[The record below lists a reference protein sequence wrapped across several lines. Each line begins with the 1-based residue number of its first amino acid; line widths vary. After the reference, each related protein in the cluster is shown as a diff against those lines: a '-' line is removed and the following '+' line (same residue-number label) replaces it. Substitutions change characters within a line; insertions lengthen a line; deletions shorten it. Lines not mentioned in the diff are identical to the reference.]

1 MKKRKYYRICGI
13 CGRRFEQSY
22 GVRDEASPTGWICGD
37 CCMGIHPEYLE
48 D

>member
-1 MKKRKYYRICGI
+1 MKKRKYFRVCGI
-13 CGRRFEQSY
+13 CGERFEQSD
-22 GVRDEASPTGWICGD
+22 GVRDEGSPTGWICGD